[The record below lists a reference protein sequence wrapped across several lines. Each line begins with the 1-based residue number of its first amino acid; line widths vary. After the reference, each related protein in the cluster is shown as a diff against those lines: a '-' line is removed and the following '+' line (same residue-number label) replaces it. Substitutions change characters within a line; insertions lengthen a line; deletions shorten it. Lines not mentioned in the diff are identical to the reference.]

1 MHTVTI
7 SYVPFLLFTQI
18 LKEAC
23 LATAWGPG
31 KGALIYIRGTPWPEG
46 LSAVKVGKPLL

>member
-23 LATAWGPG
+23 PATAWGPG
-31 KGALIYIRGTPWPEG
+31 RGALIYIGGIPWTEG
-46 LSAVKVGKPLL
+46 LGAVKVGKPLQ